1 MIPHQ
6 PCVGYTI
13 IFTPRATKDFARL
26 NKTDVTKIWDKIKE
40 LTINKPNLDIKKLA
54 GTTALYRLRVGNY
67 RVIYQIAQRIITI
80 YIVAVGHRKDI
91 YKKLPNVT
99 R

>member
-1 MIPHQ
+1 MKKLKRN
-6 PCVGYTI
+6 C
-13 IFTPRATKDFARL
+13 AD
-26 NKTDVTKIWDKIKE
+26 TDVTKIWDKIKE

-54 GTTALYRLRVGNY
+54 GTTALYRLRVGDY

-80 YIVAVGHRKDI
+80 YIVAIGHRKNI